1 MKYLNL
7 LLFFFLLSSLYLC
20 QESNSNKDYN
30 STENIGESNSQEVF
44 GELRQLREKNN
55 KKYKEK
61 LHEYLKEL
69 GLESQQLISREDF
82 KKIFFK
88 LFELGNQEVREEEKK
103 QGKAIDEKE
112 GLTINKAYVE
122 KIFNNLISIKREKI
136 NVDGIIKFFEPGNI
150 IFALKDTVDV
160 IGLDNNLSDD
170 ILHTLDAISEN
181 NKKKEDSIVLVPQI
195 E

>member
-103 QGKAIDEKE
+103 QGKAVDEKE

-136 NVDGIIKFFEPGNI
+136 NVDGIIKLFEPGNI

-170 ILHTLDAISEN
+170 ILHTLDAISEK
-181 NKKKEDSIVLVPQI
+181 NKKKEDEKQTDL
-195 E
+195 

>member
-103 QGKAIDEKE
+103 QGKAVDEKE

-170 ILHTLDAISEN
+170 ILHTLDAISEK
-181 NKKKEDSIVLVPQI
+181 NKKKEDEKQTDL
-195 E
+195 

>member
-103 QGKAIDEKE
+103 KGMAVDEKE

-170 ILHTLDAISEN
+170 ILHTLDAISEK
-181 NKKKEDSIVLVPQI
+181 NKKKDDEKQTDL
-195 E
+195 

>member
-1 MKYLNL
+1 MKYLKL
-7 LLFFFLLSSLYLC
+7 LLFFFLLSSIYLC
-20 QESNSNKDYN
+20 QESNSNKDNN
-30 STENIGESNSQEVF
+30 STENVGESNSQEVF

-69 GLESQQLISREDF
+69 NLESQQLISREDF

-103 QGKAIDEKE
+103 QGKAVDEEE
-112 GLTINKAYVE
+112 GLTVNKAYVE

-150 IFALKDTVDV
+150 ILALKDTVDV

-170 ILHTLDAISEN
+170 ILHTLDAISEK
-181 NKKKEDSIVLVPQI
+181 NKKKEDEKQTDL
-195 E
+195 

>member
-88 LFELGNQEVREEEKK
+88 LFELGNQEVKEEEKR
-103 QGKAIDEKE
+103 QGKILDKKE
-112 GLTINKAYVE
+112 DNTVNKAYIE

-170 ILHTLDAISEN
+170 ILHTLETNDVSNEN
-181 NKKKEDSIVLVPQI
+181 KGKEKNTDL
-195 E
+195 